1 MVAPNNL
8 NSSNCWAPSRVLA
21 FKVRTHS
28 HCGAKQF
35 EQFKLLGANL
45 HEAFAFE
52 ALDTSSAITPEQ

>member
-35 EQFKLLGANL
+35 EQFELLGANL
-45 HEAFAFE
+45 H
-52 ALDTSSAITPEQ
+52 